1 MWYVVYVTS
10 LTLSSDSLNPRT
22 DVSITTENA
31 ERVKSGIRTISCL
44 RTTNMQDRRLHDV
57 VIPRSG
63 RRGISS
69 VGGAEPAQAYRG
81 GGIPRYARND
91 SCLLPF
97 DLRSLRALK
106 SVDTSRSAIHRLHRL
121 RKIPSGVLRSSDGIC
136 VNLYYKR
143 AGSSFSRRCHS
154 EERSDEESRLSAGQS
169 LPKPTEG
176 AGFLATLGMTVAFCL
191 LTCAPSA
198 P

>member
-1 MWYVVYVTS
+1 
-10 LTLSSDSLNPRT
+10 
-22 DVSITTENA
+22 
-31 ERVKSGIRTISCL
+31 
-44 RTTNMQDRRLHDV
+44 MQQRRLRDV

-169 LPKPTEG
+169 LPKPAEG
-176 AGFLATLGMTVAFCL
+176 PRFLAALGMTVGRAILTFDICL
-191 LTCAPSA
+191 LTFDLRPPRPRYVLCGLGDNEKGRVKDPPLVTRMVRS
-198 P
+198 